1 MLSENTKKG
10 YGMNFV
16 DHIQTDK
23 YSNKKGENKMTTKII
38 VTLIILSIV
47 ICQVGKAEKRKYLT
61 SAYFDLYIMCI
72 YLTTVIGIYLFLK

>member
-1 MLSENTKKG
+1 
-10 YGMNFV
+10 
-16 DHIQTDK
+16 
-23 YSNKKGENKMTTKII
+23 MTTKII

-61 SAYFDLYIMCI
+61 SAFFDLYIMCI